1 MDEDWLLIPLKEVIL
16 EGDLRVPPDARNLV
30 IFAHGS
36 GSGRNSPRNI
46 FVAKKLGKQGIA
58 TLLFDLLTEQED
70 LTYANRFDIPLL
82 TKRLVEVTEWVTD
95 RPELRE
101 LPIGYF
107 GASTGAASALQ
118 AAAKLGRKVHTV
130 VSRGGRVD
138 LASDVLGMV
147 EAATL
152 LIVGGND
159 FFTLTAN
166 REALAKLRC
175 EKDLQV
181 VKGATHL
188 FEEPGAL
195 EKVADL
201 AASWFIRKMD
211 YLCAKA

>member
-1 MDEDWLLIPLKEVIL
+1 MDEDWLLIPLKGVIL

-201 AASWFIRKMD
+201 AANWFIRKMD